1 MNSLEK
7 TESRNSL
14 LKSGLFST
22 FGVPRKRS
30 GLDEKPPQGG
40 TPSRSLSTVKRWL
53 HEPLLHFLLIGLV
66 LFGVY
71 AYLNRGR
78 TGTQSPRQIVLSLDE
93 LQTMTAYFQSQWHRP
108 PTAQEFQALVEDKI
122 KEEVL
127 YREGLVMGLDKDD
140 TIVKRRMAQKVQFL
154 AEDVATAHEPSTAEL
169 KAWFE
174 KNTDKFALPS
184 RYSFRHIYFS
194 PDKRG
199 KNAHEDAAQALAR
212 IAGQPEDSGLI
223 TQVADRFM
231 FQDYYGDRTPSAI
244 AKEFGPQ
251 FAVALEKLK
260 PGSWQG
266 PIESGFGWHLVF
278 VDTVIPGR
286 VPAFEEVE
294 SEVKTAWLGEQKAQA
309 REKAYKSLRSKYT
322 VLLPAPPDKQT
333 ASAPAAPPKT
343 EIPTTS
349 GEGL

>member
-1 MNSLEK
+1 M
-7 TESRNSL
+7 
-14 LKSGLFST
+14 
-22 FGVPRKRS
+22 
-30 GLDEKPPQGG
+30 
-40 TPSRSLSTVKRWL
+40 
-53 HEPLLHFLLIGLV
+53 
-66 LFGVY
+66 
-71 AYLNRGR
+71 
-78 TGTQSPRQIVLSLDE
+78 
-93 LQTMTAYFQSQWHRP
+93 
-108 PTAQEFQALVEDKI
+108 VEDKI

-127 YREGLVMGLDKDD
+127 YREGLVMGLDKGD

-154 AEDVATAHEPSTAEL
+154 AEDVAAAHEPSIAEL

-184 RYSFRHIYFS
+184 RYSFRHVYFS
-194 PDKRG
+194 TDKRST
-199 KNAHEDAAQALAR
+199 NAHDDAAQALAK
-212 IAGQPEDSGLI
+212 IAGQPEDSRMI
-223 TQVADRFM
+223 TSVADRFM

-251 FAVALEKLK
+251 FAVALEKVN

-294 SEVKTAWLGEQKAQA
+294 SEVKTAWLGDQKAQA
-309 REKAYKSLRSKYT
+309 WQKAYQTMRARYT
-322 VLLPAPPDKQT
+322 VFLPAPPDKQT
-333 ASAPAAPPKT
+333 ASAPPPPPKK